1 MSSASPPCPKAVPP
15 DQAAALAH
23 AVVHAVPFP
32 FLATAGL
39 DGQPRVRPVSALHI
53 DGFTVYLA
61 NLRSYGKTSEIADN
75 PQVELCFLD
84 SRHDQVRITG
94 HAEVVDDRDTLHA
107 IWNGNPLLQ
116 SYVNAPDDAELV
128 VYRIVPHRVRFMR
141 EWALEYHDVLS
152 MEPA

>member
-1 MSSASPPCPKAVPP
+1 MSSVSPPSPKAISP
-15 DQAAALAH
+15 DQAAALAR
-23 AVVHAVPFP
+23 AVVQAVSFP

-75 PQVELCFLD
+75 PKVELCFLD

-94 HAEVVDDRDTLHA
+94 CAEVVDDRDTLHA
-107 IWNGNPLLQ
+107 IWNGNPLLH

-128 VYRIVPHRVRFMR
+128 VYRIIPQRVRFMR
-141 EWALEYHDVLS
+141 EWALEYQDV
-152 MEPA
+152 MIREPA